1 LENFHSHELYIGNL
15 SGKFS
20 HAAVAML
27 HPVTGY
33 NPGWRQ
39 MYLSLIQG
47 NDFRSRKCGIRTAI
61 TFYRD
66 PDIGYPAVAASRG
79 KVTMPDASFCT
90 GLSGESGL

>member
-1 LENFHSHELYIGNL
+1 VENSRSHDLYIGNL
-15 SGKFS
+15 SRKFS
-20 HAAVAML
+20 HAAVAVL
-27 HPVTGY
+27 LPLTGY
-33 NPGWRQ
+33 IPGWRQ

-47 NDFRSRKCGIRTAI
+47 NAFRPRKWASRPAI

-90 GLSGESGL
+90 GLPGESGL